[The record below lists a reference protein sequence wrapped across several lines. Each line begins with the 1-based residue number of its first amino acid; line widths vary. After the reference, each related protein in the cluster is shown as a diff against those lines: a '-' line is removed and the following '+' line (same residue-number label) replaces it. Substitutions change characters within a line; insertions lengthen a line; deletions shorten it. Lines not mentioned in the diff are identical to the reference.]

1 MQKFFLI
8 ILIFINSTN
17 SLLFPKFLK
26 NTPILLNKPI
36 ENKLELN
43 HNDICNKITKYS
55 TDLINNNINYFKA
68 EYSPSIVKF
77 SSKILPAM
85 DSVAHHV
92 LKANENF
99 ICFVLDHDKIP
110 DNIKKDLVLFSI
122 SAAQNGDNMGSQIL
136 SFYYDTVN
144 KLL

>member
-1 MQKFFLI
+1 V
-8 ILIFINSTN
+8 
-17 SLLFPKFLK
+17 
-26 NTPILLNKPI
+26 
-36 ENKLELN
+36 LN
-43 HNDICNKITKYS
+43 HNDICNQITKYS
-55 TDLINNNINYFKA
+55 TNLINNNINYFKA

-136 SFYYDTVN
+136 SFYYDTVD

>member
-36 ENKLELN
+36 EKKLGNNE
-43 HNDICNKITKYS
+43 ICNQITKYS
-55 TDLINNNINYFKA
+55 TDLINNNIYHFKT

-77 SSKILPAM
+77 SSKLLPAM
-85 DSVAHHV
+85 DSIAHNV

-110 DNIKKDLVLFSI
+110 ENIKKDLVLFSI
-122 SAAQNGDNMGSQIL
+122 SAAQNGDNIGSQIL
-136 SFYYDTVN
+136 SFYYDTVE